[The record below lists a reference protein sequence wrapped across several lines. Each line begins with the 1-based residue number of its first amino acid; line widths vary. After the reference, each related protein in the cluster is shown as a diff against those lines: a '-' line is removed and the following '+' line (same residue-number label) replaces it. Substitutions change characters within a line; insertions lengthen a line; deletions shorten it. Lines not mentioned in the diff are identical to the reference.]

1 MKGNAISILRAEM
14 EAGQNV
20 LLVGPPG
27 IGKTSMIIQ
36 VAKECGYSMEVET
49 EEGIQSTLLRA
60 SLMERVDLT
69 GCMVPDHDLGI
80 TRQLPFSLIK
90 GLQKTN
96 RKIILFPDDLGQA
109 PLEAQASF
117 MRFFDNNFFPPNVCV
132 WAATNRPGDKAG
144 VNSLCEPLRSRFH
157 SAYIVPTPETK
168 DKADGGVL
176 LCEWKE
182 LVEQWVNWAF
192 DHEAPPEIIAW
203 HRSTNGKSLYN
214 WSPNSDPSVRLAD
227 FRSWGA
233 MIK

>member
-117 MRFFDNNFFPPNVCV
+117 MRFFDNNFFPPNV
-132 WAATNRPGDKAG
+132 
-144 VNSLCEPLRSRFH
+144 
-157 SAYIVPTPETK
+157 
-168 DKADGGVL
+168 
-176 LCEWKE
+176 
-182 LVEQWVNWAF
+182 
-192 DHEAPPEIIAW
+192 
-203 HRSTNGKSLYN
+203 
-214 WSPNSDPSVRLAD
+214 
-227 FRSWGA
+227 
-233 MIK
+233 